1 VTRRAK
7 AKPPGHGGAREGAGR
22 PATGRTVKPLQ
33 LHLPPDVV
41 AMIDAARGGESRSRW
56 VAELV
61 RKFSAPSSA

>member
-1 VTRRAK
+1 MPRK
-7 AKPPGHGGAREGAGR
+7 ANPPGRGGSRKGAGR

-41 AMIDAARGGESRSRW
+41 DAMDAARGDETRSRW

-61 RKFSAPSSA
+61 RKATA